1 MRKFL
6 LAILTSIVVVF
17 NPNFANAHQPVN
29 LLKTDVSAEKGPLLV
44 DGTISFAVNASFT
57 KSGEQRGFRANLKA
71 GENLTVQYL
80 IIDKAPANKLK
91 NSQLPSLIITSPD
104 GNKIEIK
111 INERTKFFEPFSKTN
126 YLFLSRY
133 STRAQAGTY
142 NFLLRAKSKA
152 DVTIAV
158 GDREI
163 PGEVSRLSASSTPSV
178 TPSTSP
184 SPSTSNSN
192 SPSAAASSGGYTMA
206 KVRQNNSAA
215 SCWSAINGKVY
226 DLTKWIN
233 LHPGGASRI
242 RAICGVDGSASFNG
256 QHRGSSDV
264 AETLKGYLLGPL
276 E

>member
-1 MRKFL
+1 MRKYSFGIVV
-6 LAILTSIVVVF
+6 AILTFLCTS
-17 NPNFANAHQPVN
+17 FASAHQPVN
-29 LLKTDVSAEKGPLLV
+29 LLNSDSSAEKGPLLV

-71 GENLTVQYL
+71 GENLSVQYL

-91 NSQLPSLIITSPD
+91 NSQLPTLTITTPS
-104 GNKIEIK
+104 GSKIEIK

-133 STRAQAGTY
+133 SAPAQAGTY
-142 NFLLRAKSKA
+142 SFLLRSKSKA

-163 PGEVSRLSASSTPSV
+163 PGEVSRIIKTEMPSV
-178 TPSTSP
+178 SP
-184 SPSTSNSN
+184 SPSVSTSASA
-192 SPSAAASSGGYTMA
+192 SQSSSAAASSGYTMV
-206 KVRQNNSAA
+206 KVKQNNSAT

-233 LHPGGASRI
+233 LHPGGAAKI
-242 RAICGVDGSASFNG
+242 KAICGVDGSASFNIKHG
-256 QHRGSSDV
+256 GSSDV